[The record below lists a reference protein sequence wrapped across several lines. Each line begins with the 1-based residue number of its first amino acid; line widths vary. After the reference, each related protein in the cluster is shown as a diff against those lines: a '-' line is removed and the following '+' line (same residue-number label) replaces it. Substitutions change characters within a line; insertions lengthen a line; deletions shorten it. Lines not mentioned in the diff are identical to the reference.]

1 MSWMG
6 STGFDVLVSHFMFSI
21 RSSTL
26 MIFLQKLFYLLD
38 CKRSKVHQKSH
49 KLMSQVP
56 PFQGSGIGHS
66 RLFTTAY
73 YSPLYLTHGLFQN
86 PMLLFLLPFHPGL
99 SLALTDRRVSTST
112 KATPQV
118 YSLFQNQLVKYIST
132 NISKLMCL
140 AIGLWPIAAQFA

>member
-1 MSWMG
+1 
-6 STGFDVLVSHFMFSI
+6 
-21 RSSTL
+21 

-38 CKRSKVHQKSH
+38 CKQPKVHQKSH

-73 YSPLYLTHGLFQN
+73 YSLLYLTHGLFQN

-99 SLALTDRRVSTST
+99 SLALTHRRVSTST

-132 NISKLMCL
+132 NISKLRVLGYWFMAYCSSVCQ
-140 AIGLWPIAAQFA
+140 AR